1 MYSPFYLKNFAD
13 MKFTTETAYQRNS
26 SETAQQN
33 LIKLCSF
40 KGHNVLMCTFSE
52 NSDSIIFRGVRPIL
66 NLEILLKLH
75 ILLKQFV
82 SGTPL
87 NPPNRIT

>member
-1 MYSPFYLKNFAD
+1 MALYAPFYFLKFAK
-13 MKFTTETAYQRNS
+13 MKFTTEKAYQRNS
-26 SETAQQN
+26 FETAQQN
-33 LIKLCSF
+33 FVKLCSF
-40 KGHNVLMCTFSE
+40 KGHNVL
-52 NSDSIIFRGVRPIL
+52 IL
-66 NLEILLKLH
+66 SKLH